1 MKIKAVFFDMDG
13 TLVNSMEDLA
23 VATNFALKKHGYEER
38 PVKDYAYFAG
48 SGIYVMIERAL
59 APDKV
64 SDEELREIRND
75 FFAYYEKNCTVH
87 TTVYPGVQALVKKLR
102 ENGIYVCCVTNKVE
116 PIAIDIIHHFF
127 GGMDKVAGQ
136 VDSLPT
142 KPDPTRT
149 LDTIKA
155 LHISPEECLFVGDSA
170 VDIETAKNSGAVPLG
185 VLWGFRTEE
194 ELRNAGARYIVKN
207 AEEIL
212 EVIKAH
218 E

>member
-23 VATNFALKKHGYEER
+23 VATNYALKKQGYEER
-38 PVKDYAYFAG
+38 PIKDYGYFAG
-48 SGIYVMIERAL
+48 SGVYVMIERAL
-59 APDKV
+59 APNMV
-64 SDEELREIRND
+64 SDEELHEIRND
-75 FFAYYEKNCTVH
+75 FFAYYQKNSTVH
-87 TTVYPGVQALVKKLR
+87 TKVYDGVKALVKELK

-116 PIAIDIIHHFF
+116 SIAKDIINYFF

-149 LDTIKA
+149 LATMKELEIR
-155 LHISPEECLFVGDSA
+155 PEECLFVGDSA

-185 VLWGFRTEE
+185 VLWGFRTEK
-194 ELRNAGARYIVKN
+194 ELREAGARYIVEK

-212 EVIKAH
+212 EVVKNH